1 MSLAEQT
8 VVERLVENRHEFL
21 AFLQR
26 RLGSRALAED
36 ILQEAFTR
44 SLTKANQLEN
54 EESAVAWFY
63 RILRNAVTDHQR
75 KSGSATRKLEQFSR
89 ELDRRDLANLLRR
102 AYRCVADTGCAV
114 GAGLA
119 QPRDSVQR

>member
-1 MSLAEQT
+1 MSQAEQT

-21 AFLQR
+21 GFLQR

-36 ILQEAFTR
+36 VLQEAFAR
-44 SLTKANQLEN
+44 SLTKADQLES

-75 KSGSATRKLEQFSR
+75 KSGSAARQLEQFSR
-89 ELDRRDLANLLRR
+89 ELDEQTEPELQA
-102 AYRCVADTGCAV
+102 AVCQCVT
-114 GAGLA
+114 GLA
-119 QPRDSVQR
+119 ATL